1 MKNLQMLKELTN
13 EKFSKSAKSAKSTND
28 YIIEVLKN
36 KKLTR
41 VEMTFEIALLRYK
54 EIVGR
59 ELNDEECER
68 KDFKETF
75 DKVLTTIKNSIDT
88 NISKNNREPQYKEF
102 ILKKQDDKYFL
113 ELIKK

>member
-13 EKFSKSAKSAKSTND
+13 EKFSKSTKSSKGTND

-41 VEMTFEIALLRYK
+41 VEMTFEITLLRYE

-59 ELNDEECER
+59 KLTDEESER
-68 KDFKETF
+68 NDFKETF
-75 DKVLTTIKNSIDT
+75 DKVLTTVKNSIDT

-102 ILKKQDDKYFL
+102 MLKKQEDKYFL
-113 ELIKK
+113 ELVKK